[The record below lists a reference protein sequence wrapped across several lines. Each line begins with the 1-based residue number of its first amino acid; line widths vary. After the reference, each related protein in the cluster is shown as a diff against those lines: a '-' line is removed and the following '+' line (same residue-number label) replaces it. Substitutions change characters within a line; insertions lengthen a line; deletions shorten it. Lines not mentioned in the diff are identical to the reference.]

1 MAAGNT
7 TTGALADS
15 LDTIQAAARS
25 RRQFDG
31 VMPQLVDRVEL
42 DANTGTSWR
51 KYSSLISLLRQ
62 LQRTQCWITH
72 NSTMTLQ

>member
-31 VMPQLVDRVEL
+31 VVPQLVDRVEL
-42 DANTGTSWR
+42 DANTGTS
-51 KYSSLISLLRQ
+51 
-62 LQRTQCWITH
+62 
-72 NSTMTLQ
+72 